1 MCMFCCSFW
10 SNNCTQHSM
19 TLACTLNK
27 NNMFECVLKQQNAFR
42 VWSRNLAKNVSSKHW
57 EDTFFQ
63 KILEQLLFV
72 TSIAPIWIG
81 IQMTQL
87 LQTMLFTSKIGQKW
101 PENNHLATFTT
112 VESKS
117 TIQSVQVSLYLKPN
131 WESLWL
137 NFPIM
142 FKERRRTL
150 ISTFFPF
157 QFRSDDNGL
166 DEFKWVGNIWC
177 FNLKIAFQIRQ
188 FCVQH
193 KRL

>member
-1 MCMFCCSFW
+1 MCMFCCCFW

-87 LQTMLFTSKIGQKW
+87 LQTMLFTSK
-101 PENNHLATFTT
+101 L
-112 VESKS
+112 VKS
-117 TIQSVQVSLYLKPN
+117 DPKTIILQLLPRLSLTPRY
-131 WESLWL
+131 S
-137 NFPIM
+137 
-142 FKERRRTL
+142 RY
-150 ISTFFPF
+150 
-157 QFRSDDNGL
+157 
-166 DEFKWVGNIWC
+166 KWVCISDQTENLYGSIFQLTSRSAAAPWSPLFFL
-177 FNLKIAFQIRQ
+177 FNLD
-188 FCVQH
+188 
-193 KRL
+193 LMTTD